1 MSVKE
6 KIYSELEKASDF
18 ISGQDLADAC
28 GVTRAS
34 VWKAIKSLQEEG
46 ANIEAVTNKGYK
58 LITDNIFNQAS
69 IEKYISSNSKIIF
82 YETIDS
88 TNTQAKR
95 LLTET
100 SAALLNKTVLIAA
113 EQTAGRGRLGRSFY
127 SPKQTGIYFSIIYS
141 PENGINPATIT
152 AQTAVGVS
160 RAIKNVFGVETQIK
174 WVNDIYLNNHKI
186 CGILTEGTA
195 NFETGKIEAAII
207 GVGINISINDQMPE
221 EIKNTA
227 GAIYSQTENYKRS
240 ELAAESINQ
249 ILSILDGTASD
260 KKTAIEEYKERSLL
274 IGKEITVT
282 PVIDVSQ
289 GQYKCVVTG
298 ISDDAKL
305 IVQLSDGTTRQLDS
319 GEVTLH
325 QN

>member
-6 KIYSELEKASDF
+6 KVYEQLERATDF

-58 LITDNIFNQAS
+58 LVTDNIFNQAS
-69 IEKYISSNSKIIF
+69 IQKFLLQDAKIIF

-95 LLTET
+95 LLTES
-100 SAALLNKTVLIAA
+100 SASSLNKTVLIAA
-113 EQTAGRGRLGRSFY
+113 EQTAGRGRLGRSFF
-127 SPKQTGIYFSIIYS
+127 SPKQTGIYFSIIYA
-141 PENGINPATIT
+141 PEKGINPATIT

-160 RAIKNVFGVETQIK
+160 RAVKKVFGVETQIK
-174 WVNDIYLNNHKI
+174 WVNDIYLNNQKI

-207 GVGINISINDQMPE
+207 GVGINISVNDAMPE
-221 EIKNTA
+221 EIKKTA
-227 GAIYSQTENYKRS
+227 GAIFTQTENYKRS
-240 ELAAESINQ
+240 ELAAQSVNEILAILEGTDLQQKAAIN
-249 ILSILDGTASD
+249 
-260 KKTAIEEYKERSLL
+260 EYKERSLL

-289 GQYKCVVTG
+289 GRYKCVVTG

-305 IVQLSDGTTRQLDS
+305 IVQLPDGTKRQLDS

-325 QN
+325 QE